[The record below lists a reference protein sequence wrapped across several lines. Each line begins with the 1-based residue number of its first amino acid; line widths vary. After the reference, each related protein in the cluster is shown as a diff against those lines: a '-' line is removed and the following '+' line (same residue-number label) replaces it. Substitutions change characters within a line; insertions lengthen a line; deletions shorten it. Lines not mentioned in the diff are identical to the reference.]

1 MGRRRG
7 WVASVVVVM
16 LTAALLMVGCAAL
29 FGPRDVEVSQAQL
42 QQAVERRFPIE
53 RRYLELLDVT
63 VAAPRVLL
71 RPEANRIATEFEVLV
86 SDRVFHGQHR
96 GTIVLNY
103 GLRFEP
109 SDNSVRLTNVRIDRF
124 DIDGVSAL
132 LRQQLDRVGV
142 MLAEQTLNERPIYT
156 LRPKD
161 VEAVQGHGYRPG
173 DIRVTSSGLIISLL
187 PDTPR

>member
-7 WVASVVVVM
+7 WVVGAAATVAAV
-16 LTAALLMVGCAAL
+16 LTAGCAAL
-29 FGPRDVEVSQAQL
+29 MDPRDVEVSQAQL

-53 RRYLELLDVT
+53 RRYLELLDVM

-71 RPEANRIATEFEVLV
+71 RPEVNRLATEFEVLV

-96 GTIVLNY
+96 GTIALNY

-109 SDNSVRLTNVRIDRF
+109 SDNSVRLTNVRVDRF
-124 DIDGVSAL
+124 EIDGAPAL
-132 LRQQLDRVGV
+132 LRQQLDRLGV
-142 MLAEQTLNERPIYT
+142 QLAEQTLNERPIYT

-161 VEAVQGHGYRPG
+161 VEAVQGRGYRPG
-173 DIRVTSSGLIISLL
+173 DIRVTSTGLVIALL
-187 PDTPR
+187 PDSPR

>member
-1 MGRRRG
+1 MSRRRG
-7 WVASVVVVM
+7 WMVGAAVMAAAVVM
-16 LTAALLMVGCAAL
+16 AGCAAL
-29 FGPRDVEVSQAQL
+29 MGPRDVEVSQAQL

-71 RPEANRIATEFEVLV
+71 RPETNRLATEFEVLV

-96 GTIVLNY
+96 GAIALNY

-124 DIDGVSAL
+124 EIDGAPAL
-132 LRQQLDRVGV
+132 LRQQLDRLGV
-142 MLAEQTLNERPIYT
+142 QLAEQTLNERPVYT

-161 VEAVQGHGYRPG
+161 VEAVQGRGYRPG
-173 DIRVTSSGLIISLL
+173 DIRVTSTGVVVTLL
-187 PDTPR
+187 PDSPR

>member
-96 GTIVLNY
+96 GTIALNY

-161 VEAVQGHGYRPG
+161 VETVQGHGYRPG
-173 DIRVTSSGLIISLL
+173 DIRVTSSGLIITLL

>member
-1 MGRRRG
+1 MAG
-7 WVASVVVVM
+7 
-16 LTAALLMVGCAAL
+16 AAAVLGIAGGCSL
-29 FGPRDVEVSQAQL
+29 WGGPRTIDVTQAQL

-71 RPEANRIATEFEVLV
+71 RPEANRVATEFEVLI
-86 SDRVFHGQHR
+86 SDRIVRSQHR
-96 GTIVLNY
+96 GAIALNF

-109 SDNSVRLTNVRIDRF
+109 SDNTIRLTNVRVDRIDVE
-124 DIDGVSAL
+124 GASAQ

-142 MLAEQTLNERPIYT
+142 LLAEQTLNERPVYT

-161 VEAVQGHGYRPG
+161 VEAMQGRGLRPG
-173 DIRVTSSGLIISLL
+173 DIRVTANGLALDLLAESS
-187 PDTPR
+187 P